1 MRHHR
6 VGLLLLLSFTACDP
20 PVEAASSGPSTA
32 QSATAAPSAP
42 LSEQTTAPVDVQ
54 APATSASSP
63 RRRERISDNLRRG
76 LWLWEFDR
84 RGPSAERSAELAEAW
99 GVYRVF
105 IKGSNG
111 NAGERWWKNASA
123 ENIERFTSRKIEPWV
138 FGYFYAPDVAD
149 ADGRKWGSLEEQVAA
164 ILKVALHPGVRG
176 VVVDAEEEF
185 KGKPQHAEALCKLLR
200 SKLGGRAL
208 AYTSYG
214 WLSRQS
220 KFPFK
225 TFDRFCGDA
234 FLPQV
239 YYAFGWPGEVAG
251 SLERLERDVRAF
263 GLTAPVWPVQ
273 SNERDPSTP
282 QLRSFFDQAGPDAS
296 VFYLHPEG
304 SPQNARLG
312 ELTFAELEG
321 APPIPTPPPESGGK
335 VRR

>member
-6 VGLLLLLSFTACDP
+6 VTLCAGASWLLLSCSTSP
-20 PVEAASSGPSTA
+20 ERTPTSSQPTSAPSPEE
-32 QSATAAPSAP
+32 QAPSAV
-42 LSEQTTAPVDVQ
+42 LSSAPETQ
-54 APATSASSP
+54 ERPGP
-63 RRRERISDNLRRG
+63 RPRISDKLRRG
-76 LWLWEFDR
+76 LWLWEFDK
-84 RGPSAERSAELAEAW
+84 RGPSAQRSAELAEAW

-123 ENIERFTSRKIEPWV
+123 ENIERFASRNIEPWV

-149 ADGRKWGSLEEQVAA
+149 ADGHKWGTLEEQVAS
-164 ILKVALHPGVRG
+164 ILKVALAPSVRG

-185 KGKPQHAEALCKLLR
+185 KDKPQHAEALCKLLR
-200 SKLGGRAL
+200 AKLGGRAL

-214 WLSRQS
+214 WLGRQT

-239 YYAFGWPGEVAG
+239 YYAFGWPGDVAG
-251 SLERLERDVRAF
+251 SFDRLERDLRAF
-263 GLTAPVWPVQ
+263 GLKAPIWPVQ
-273 SNERDPSTP
+273 SNEKDPSTDRM
-282 QLRSFFDQAGPDAS
+282 RSFFDRAGPDAS

-304 SPQNARLG
+304 SPQNARLS
-312 ELTFAELEG
+312 ELTFSELDEESG
-321 APPIPTPPPESGGK
+321 VPPIPTLPPGSGGK